1 MIAEYPLFSIP
12 IYTVSEKEFEQ
23 KYDKVRK
30 KFETEPDFRQK
41 GVWLYN
47 QIIGYIRVL
56 LGRQDILFEVYMPL
70 HRKRY
75 QLFSNRKSYCGNRQ
89 VNGLHFYLGNK
100 SNEQI
105 IYEIREWIV
114 YISNREYL
122 QRRYVDISAFDN
134 IAKYIDIRAIVNDIL
149 KEERTRRT

>member
-12 IYTVSEKEFEQ
+12 IYTVSKKKFEQ
-23 KYDKVRK
+23 KYDKDRK
-30 KFETEPDFRQK
+30 KFETEPQN

-47 QIIGYIRVL
+47 QVIGYIRIL
-56 LGRQDILFEVYMPL
+56 LGRQDILFEVYMPSQ
-70 HRKRY
+70 RKRY

-105 IYEIREWIV
+105 IHEIREWIV

-134 IAKYIDIRAIVNDIL
+134 IAKYIDIRAIVKDLL